1 MNEKVQLPML
11 LSPARR
17 SFWRSPWFWLMLAML
32 ALSLWQWLETRAA
45 FSGARQELA
54 RRLIEGER
62 RMQESRA
69 LAEKAMSDAAE
80 LQRKYGALEARLSE
94 FQDQAN
100 ALQSLYQEAAV
111 SRDDAVLA
119 EVEQNVNIA
128 AQHLQLSNNIPAAIF
143 ALQAADQRLVRLE
156 PRFLALRRALAR
168 DLERLRGTA
177 FVDVTG
183 MNLRLENVI
192 MGIDHL
198 PLTLESVPAPS
209 PPATEE
215 VAHAVWWRALA
226 RETWKEVRGLVR
238 IQRFDRQSPE
248 LLSPD
253 QGRILRENIKLR
265 LLNARLA
272 LLSRDQWIFRNEL
285 AAAKEWLERSFNT
298 DAKAVQSA
306 LANLRQLLAAEITV
320 VLPSLHESLAA
331 VQNAKASQEAP

>member
-1 MNEKVQLPML
+1 MNAKTQLPML
-11 LSPARR
+11 PSPTRR
-17 SFWRSPWFWLMLAML
+17 FFWRGPWFWIVL
-32 ALSLWQWLETRAA
+32 ALLSLSAWQWLETRAA
-45 FSGARQELA
+45 LLGARQEMA
-54 RRLIEGER
+54 QRLVEGER
-62 RMQESRA
+62 LMQESRA
-69 LAEKAMSDAAE
+69 LADKAMRDAAE

-128 AQHLQLSNNIPAAIF
+128 VQHLQLSGNIPAAIF

-192 MGIDHL
+192 SGIDHL
-198 PLTLESVPAPS
+198 PLALDNVSAP
-209 PPATEE
+209 PTPDVGEVEE
-215 VAHAVWWRALA
+215 TAWWRAFA
-226 RETWKEVRGLVR
+226 REAWKEIRGLVR
-238 IQRFDRQSPE
+238 VQRFDQQSPE

-253 QGRILRENIKLR
+253 QGRILRENLKLR

-272 LLSRDQWIFRNEL
+272 LLSRDQWTFRSEL
-285 AAAKEWLERSFNT
+285 AAAEKWLERYFNA
-298 DAKAVQSA
+298 DAKATQSA
-306 LANLRQLLAAEITV
+306 QLHLRQLLATEIAV
-320 VLPSLHESLAA
+320 ALPTLHESLAA
-331 VQNAKASQEAP
+331 IQNAKASREQP